1 MMQRANCSQK
11 RSASSIYI
19 ITQSNAIEKRGSSM
33 RSRDG
38 ILHLF
43 FTVNKLKSTLMLNHG
58 IRRLF
63 MVALGADTKQ
73 ETHCVRVAESYILH
87 VAPMKLQR
95 HILGLALRLTILE
108 NSKISKFF
116 KIWPQAT
123 PQA

>member
-63 MVALGADTKQ
+63 MVALGAGTRNKLSCKNAQAADTAVG
-73 ETHCVRVAESYILH
+73 VRDNLLCFHLV
-87 VAPMKLQR
+87 
-95 HILGLALRLTILE
+95 
-108 NSKISKFF
+108 ISSFREGF
-116 KIWPQAT
+116 
-123 PQA
+123 